1 MEQEGK
7 NKIYILICEI
17 LYQYQPSRWI
27 ATQIHITWMIKWKKN
42 QTVEGNGG
50 AASGSGP
57 LEEKKPN
64 PSLKFIR
71 FPNSPI
77 HNLKQNK
84 QLSKI

>member
-57 LEEKKPN
+57 LEEKN
-64 PSLKFIR
+64 LIHLWSLLGFQIV
-71 FPNSPI
+71 PYI
-77 HNLKQNK
+77 
-84 QLSKI
+84 I